1 MSGIPKEIKIISFLG
16 LFPFFVGV
24 IATFKLSIIDSSL
37 NLFLME
43 FSILYSALILSFMG
57 GCLFGFESITEV
69 KINNLRLWAS
79 ITPALWSLVALLI
92 PSFSASMLAIGF
104 LLVYEFDRKSYLAGM
119 TPEWWLSLRLPLTTM
134 VILSLAVIG
143 FFNEN

>member
-134 VILSLAVIG
+134 VILSLVVIG